1 MMPVNGNVK
10 GDEEGEY
17 IFTSANGCTI
27 IDYIMKEEEGRLKVK
42 KMVIG
47 DRVDSDHQSVEVWL
61 EGVGTE
67 ITGEES
73 GEDNG
78 GECRM
83 RKAARNLGRDWER

>member
-1 MMPVNGNVK
+1 MKKGNIYLCGNG
-10 GDEEGEY
+10 Y
-17 IFTSANGCTI
+17 MI
-27 IDYIMKEEEGRLKVK
+27 IDYIMGEEVGRLKVE

-61 EGVGTE
+61 EGVETE

-73 GEDNG
+73 GEDNE

-83 RKAARNLGRDWER
+83 RKAARNLGRGWER

>member
-17 IFTSANGCTI
+17 IFTSGNGYTI
-27 IDYIMKEEEGRLKVK
+27 IDYIMGEEVGRLKVE
-42 KMVIG
+42 KMVIR
-47 DRVDSDHQSVEVWL
+47 DRVDSDLQLVEVWL

-78 GECRM
+78 RGV
-83 RKAARNLGRDWER
+83 